1 MIKRFGK
8 IYVILSGIFMC
19 LALPLHSEELEYRYE
34 LGGMTGGSFYF
45 GDANYSGMFKNMNIM
60 GGVVWRYNFNP
71 RMVLK
76 TNLAMARIS
85 GDTAGGENKFPG
97 GDTDFSRTIY
107 DLGVQF
113 EYNFFAYG
121 EGTGYKR
128 THRLT
133 PYIMGGIGATFA
145 PEPLESV
152 FTPNIAVG
160 VGAKYKLAPRL
171 NLGCE
176 LSFRMTFSD
185 KLDVTKSDA
194 PILEDPYGIK
204 SSGMKN
210 KDSYSFFAI
219 FLTYD
224 LSPKYREC
232 NN

>member
-1 MIKRFGK
+1 MKLLL
-8 IYVILSGIFMC
+8 LSTFLC
-19 LALPLHSEELEYRYE
+19 LTSLSHSEELEYRYE
-34 LGGMTGGSFYF
+34 LGGMTGGSFYL

-60 GGVVWRYNFNP
+60 GGVVWRYNFNQ

-76 TNLAMARIS
+76 ANIAMARIS
-85 GDTAGGENKFPG
+85 GDTASEDNKFPG
-97 GDTDFSRTIY
+97 GDTEFSRTLY
-107 DLGVQF
+107 DIGAQF

-121 EGTGYKR
+121 EGGGYKR
-128 THRLT
+128 THRFT
-133 PYIMGGIGATFA
+133 PYIMGGVGATFA

-152 FTPNIAVG
+152 FTPNLSLGAG
-160 VGAKYKLAPRL
+160 VKYKLMPRL

-185 KLDVTKSDA
+185 KLDITSENA

-210 KDSYSFFAI
+210 KDSYSFFSI

-224 LSPKYREC
+224 LSPKYRDC

>member
-1 MIKRFGK
+1 MKFFGK
-8 IYVILSGIFMC
+8 PAILLLSMLLC
-19 LALPLHSEELEYRYE
+19 LTTQLRSEELEYKYE
-34 LGGMTGGSFYF
+34 LGGMAGGSFYL

-76 TNLAMARIS
+76 TNLAVARIS
-85 GDTAGGENKFPG
+85 GDTAGEDNKFPG
-97 GDTDFSRTIY
+97 GDVDFSRTLY
-107 DLGVQF
+107 DLGAQF

-121 EGTGYKR
+121 TGGGYKR
-128 THRLT
+128 THRFT
-133 PYIMGGIGATFA
+133 PYIMGGVGATFA

-152 FTPNIAVG
+152 FTPNLSLGAG
-160 VGAKYKLAPRL
+160 VKYKLMPRL

-176 LSFRMTFSD
+176 ISFRMTFSD
-185 KLDVTKSDA
+185 KLDVTSSEK
-194 PILEDPYGIK
+194 PVLEDPYDIK

-210 KDSYSFFAI
+210 KDSYSFFSI

-224 LSPKYREC
+224 LSPKYRDC